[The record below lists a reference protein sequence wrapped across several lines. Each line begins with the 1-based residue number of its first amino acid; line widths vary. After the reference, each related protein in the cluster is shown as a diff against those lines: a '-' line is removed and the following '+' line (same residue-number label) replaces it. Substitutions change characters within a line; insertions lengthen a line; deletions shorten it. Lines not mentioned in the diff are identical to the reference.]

1 MGGDVH
7 VRFKYQHQNGEEVKS
22 QLMPTKHI
30 RTFNRGTTEIS
41 FQTPRIDENAKLDAG
56 GKVHA
61 QMYLVD
67 LDDGRRNS
75 MMWPFFF
82 QSQPESNKRKKK
94 TSPNNPSTGTLAVSV
109 QRARVESGSESESA
123 SSYHDRN
130 IESNA
135 SYLSTCGEESETSPV
150 TSSPEEKNPTVRAPG
165 TARNYKT
172 ATSPQIASHFKNLV
186 LNNETESSNGRGSND
201 ETLAQIIRDLISPT
215 ECAPGTARNYETE
228 TSPQINIETVSINE
242 GASGSNTV
250 PESSNGL
257 GSSDETLEQILDDIS
272 PEEHWWNN
280 NATKTNIGIESD
292 NESRSDP
299 EGGPGLNTPYVSAD
313 FMEYFRKCTTTSNVE
328 FDLD

>member
-186 LNNETESSNGRGSND
+186 LNNETVSINEGASGLNTVTESSNGHGSND
-201 ETLAQIIRDLISPT
+201 ETLAQII
-215 ECAPGTARNYETE
+215 
-228 TSPQINIETVSINE
+228 
-242 GASGSNTV
+242 
-250 PESSNGL
+250 
-257 GSSDETLEQILDDIS
+257 DDIS
-272 PEEHWWNN
+272 PEEHWWN

-313 FMEYFRKCTTTSNVE
+313 FMEYFRKCTTSNVE